1 MGWKKSCKKRSVT
14 SVCLTAEGIKN
25 WADCRGKRSMNL
37 RMEAVG
43 MTEASVKS
51 KEMLATSDNG
61 EAFKAVGPGG
71 EKFKK

>member
-1 MGWKKSCKKRSVT
+1 
-14 SVCLTAEGIKN
+14 
-25 WADCRGKRSMNL
+25 MNL

-43 MTEASVKS
+43 MTEASVKI